1 MKATKP
7 ELVRLARLVQRD
19 IAGGHVS
26 NNARQAVEALSDY
39 QNAAVDLLELA
50 LEEATKNGKPLFDS
64 FGFLFG
70 QSLEA
75 LRLDIESGYGTASE
89 LAECARK
96 RLVTASKA
104 GSIDPSHLLF
114 LIHCFGSAKLDPG
127 ADLRRVVEH
136 LLEAV
141 GNANADNFSPP
152 DTADLFGLVADLV
165 KQTDGDPFA
174 FYSVLGENSEGMPDE
189 YRGVLAA
196 TFLFSGQPAAAEAAI
211 GWLLDPVAAVRQA
224 VASALADAARK
235 GKITPTMLRR
245 MIAMR
250 NWLPQDNRAALDASI
265 TTARRKGVQP
275 AQWDEV
281 EVRQLACTGVDGSG
295 AIGLLAH
302 CRNKRKNI
310 LGSLV
315 LKLGIGVR
323 DAWAQEGIKLKEIEQ
338 AFFEVSLMDQVAI
351 STEFIRI
358 AAGHFLALGHRAG
371 SLPPFGLLQFLEVVG
386 ASSIQPELMSTTS
399 LLEKIPDGRA
409 ITGNL
414 FEKLLARGSDLVGDY
429 AFLDSWFEAG
439 DEVGAVLIGSRT
451 TRKKRQALVVEKVME
466 PRREWWA
473 HSAAWTAYILNQAG
487 NDERW
492 QEFYAAALAIVQE
505 RPLREIPLLKLVAE
519 QTVMASE
526 SRQIAA

>member
-1 MKATKP
+1 MKATKT
-7 ELVRLARLVQRD
+7 ELIRLARLVQRD

-26 NNARQAVEALSDY
+26 NNARQAIEVLADY
-39 QNAAVDLLELA
+39 QNAAVDLLDLA
-50 LEEATKNGKPLFDS
+50 LDEATKNDKPLFDS
-64 FGFLFG
+64 LGFLFG

-75 LRLDIESGYGTASE
+75 LRFDIESGYKTASD
-89 LAECARK
+89 LAEYTRK
-96 RLVTASKA
+96 RLIAASKA
-104 GSIDPSHLLF
+104 GNVDPSHLLF
-114 LIHCFGSAKLDPG
+114 LIQCFGSAKLDPG
-127 ADLRRVVEH
+127 ADLRQIVEH
-136 LLEAV
+136 LLEEV
-141 GNANADNFSPP
+141 GNANADNFNSP
-152 DTADLFGLVADLV
+152 DIADLFGLVTDLV

-174 FYSVLGENSEGMPDE
+174 LHSVLGESSEGMPDE
-189 YRGVLAA
+189 YCGVLAT
-196 TFLFSGQPAAAEAAI
+196 TFLFSTEPAAVEASI
-211 GWLLDPVAAVRQA
+211 GWLLDPAPSVRQSLA
-224 VASALADAARK
+224 NALEDAARK
-235 GKITPTMLRR
+235 GKVTPTMLRR

-250 NWLPQDNRAALDASI
+250 NWLPQDGRAVLDASI
-265 TTARRKGVQP
+265 ATARRKGVQP

-295 AIGLLAH
+295 AIGILAH

-323 DAWAQEGIKLKEIEQ
+323 DAWAQEGVKIKEIEQ
-338 AFFEVSLMDQVAI
+338 AFFEASLMDQVAV

-371 SLPPFGLLQFLEVVG
+371 SLPPFGLLRFLEAVG
-386 ASSIQPELMSTTS
+386 ASSIQPELVSTTS
-399 LLEKIPDGRA
+399 LLEKIPDGHA

-414 FEKLLARGSDLVGDY
+414 VEKLLARGSDLVDDY

-439 DEVGAVLIGSRT
+439 DEVDAVLIGSRT
-451 TRKKRQALVVEKVME
+451 TRKKREALILERVME

-473 HSAAWTAYILNQAG
+473 QSTAWTAYILNQAG
-487 NDERW
+487 IDERW
-492 QEFYAAALAIVQE
+492 QEFYAAALAIAQG